1 MVIKLDPCA
10 VLSVRQSVLRI
21 GLPLESCVFEG
32 DNEPN
37 TQHFGFVVGQRIVGV
52 VTLMKKGH
60 HQLNHQNSFQ
70 LRGMAVLDAFRGQNI
85 GNALLKQCEIAVASF
100 EKSLIWMNA
109 RKGALDFYSKF
120 QYEVV
125 GFGFEIDQIGTHF
138 LMKKEFYR

>member
-1 MVIKLDPCA
+1 MVIKLEPCA
-10 VLSVRQSVLRI
+10 VLSVRQSVLRM

-37 TQHFGFVVGQRIVGV
+37 TQHFGFLVDQQIVGV
-52 VTLMKKGH
+52 VTLLKKENTH
-60 HQLNHQNSFQ
+60 FDHQNSFQ

-85 GNALLKQCEIAVASF
+85 GKALLKQCEIEVTSF

-109 RKGALDFYSKF
+109 RKVAFDFYSKF
-120 QYEVV
+120 DYEVV
-125 GFGFEIDQIGTHF
+125 GIGFEIENIGTHF